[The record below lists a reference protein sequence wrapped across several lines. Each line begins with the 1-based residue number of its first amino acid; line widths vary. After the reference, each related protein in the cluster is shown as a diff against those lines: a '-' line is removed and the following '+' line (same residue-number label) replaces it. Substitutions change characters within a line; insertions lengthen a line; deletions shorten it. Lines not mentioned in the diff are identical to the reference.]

1 MDSNQA
7 LLAFARH
14 RLLVVWYVLS
24 QGKSYRHYSDE
35 RIAYK
40 YYTWSWQLDEAQRKG
55 LTRPQFV
62 RYYLMRL
69 GVGADLQ
76 RVALDPKHPHR
87 LASESEILEMMT
99 DLQPPG

>member
-1 MDSNQA
+1 M
-7 LLAFARH
+7 
-14 RLLVVWYVLS
+14 
-24 QGKSYRHYSDE
+24 
-35 RIAYK
+35 
-40 YYTWSWQLDEAQRKG
+40 
-55 LTRPQFV
+55 TRPQFV

-87 LASESEILEMMT
+87 LASESEILEMMA